1 MQLKDVLQ
9 QIQTVFAEEMDL
21 TIFITDC
28 RGELITTPSNKAALF
43 SEITQQNWQNFKAKV
58 IEKNI
63 LFQKI
68 QSPILIDAQEIS
80 DFICFKLIVA
90 PIQVEEQNA
99 YYAWGGCI
107 IEQGYKNW
115 LSENMSENEHVPA
128 DYKLFK
134 ELTFLEIEEK
144 RQSMKRFSAIA
155 TELFLASN
163 KLEELESN
171 QDRLLMR
178 MTSLIEMRSAMD
190 IMNNKKDIL
199 NMLVDTALKLFPGDF
214 CFVSSIEKPCI
225 YKVVNPAL
233 DENALRKTFNKSLT
247 ISSPKLLETEWG
259 TVLQYPMRSRK
270 KELGILTIQLSKTS
284 NIKESE
290 VILTNLI
297 QIASDALSVLVE
309 TDDGIQ
315 LSDSHSLLD
324 SLTGRELEVLHQ
336 LMKGYSNQEIA
347 NQLFI
352 SSHTVKN
359 HISNIF
365 QKIGVSDR
373 SQLIAMVYQLNI
385 MNV

>member
-9 QIQTVFAEEMDL
+9 QIQNVFAEQIDL

-28 RGELITTPSNKAALF
+28 RGEPITSPSNKTAFF
-43 SEITQQNWQNFKAKV
+43 SEVTQQNWQSFKAK
-58 IEKNI
+58 INEKTA

-68 QSPILIDAQEIS
+68 QCPILIDAHEIS
-80 DFICFKLIVA
+80 DFLGFKLLVA
-90 PIQVEEQNA
+90 PIQIEEQNA
-99 YYAWGGCI
+99 NYAWAGVI

-115 LSENMSENEHVPA
+115 ISQNLSGNVHLPA
-128 DYKLFK
+128 DFKLFK
-134 ELTFLEIEEK
+134 ELTFLEIEDK
-144 RQSMKRFSAIA
+144 RQIIKNFSAVA
-155 TELFLASN
+155 TELFLASS
-163 KLEELESN
+163 KLEELESA

-178 MTSLIEMRSAMD
+178 MTSLLEMRSAMD
-190 IMNNKKDIL
+190 IINNKKDIL

-214 CFVSSIEKPCI
+214 CIVSLIENPCI

-233 DENALRKTFNKSLT
+233 DENALMQTFNKSL
-247 ISSPKLLETEWG
+247 ISSTPKLLETEWG
-259 TVLQYPMRSRK
+259 TVLQYPMKTRK
-270 KELGILTIQLSKTS
+270 KELGGLTIHLSKTS
-284 NIKESE
+284 NINESE

-297 QIASDALSVLVE
+297 QIASDALSFLVG
-309 TDDGIQ
+309 TDDEMQ
-315 LSDSHSLLD
+315 LNSGHSMLD
-324 SLTGRELEVLHQ
+324 SLTGREMEVLHQ

-385 MNV
+385 KNV